1 MNSNDKVNT
10 TGDYNLHLKPGD
22 IGKYILLPGD
32 PFRTDVVAA
41 HFESPEV
48 KAYNR
53 EFRTITGFYKG
64 VRVSTVSTGAGSASA
79 AIATHELIDLGAE
92 VILRIGS
99 TAAIQPGIN
108 RGDLLISAGVVRD
121 EGTSKHYVP
130 DGFPSVPDFELTLLL
145 LDTCREMQEELG
157 FAYHH
162 GLNACD
168 DAYYVEDESQRIA
181 RLAALGCLNI
191 DMESSIV
198 LNLCRLRGVRA
209 AFIAA
214 VSENL
219 ADDLGYL
226 EKNDALKKG
235 IEDEIQVALE
245 TIVSADTKFA

>member
-1 MNSNDKVNT
+1 MNSDDKINT
-10 TGDYNLHLKPGD
+10 TGDYTLHLKPGD
-22 IGKYILLPGD
+22 VGKYILLPGD

-48 KAYNR
+48 KAHNR

-64 VRVSTVSTGAGSASA
+64 VRVSTVSTGVGSPSA

-99 TAAIQPGIN
+99 TAAIQPKIQ
-108 RGDLLISAGVVRD
+108 RGDLIISTGVVRD
-121 EGTSKHYVP
+121 DGVSATYVP
-130 DGFPSVPDFELTLLL
+130 DGFPCVPDFLLTQLLVN
-145 LDTCREMQEELG
+145 TCESMKDELG
-157 FAYHH
+157 YEYHL

-168 DAYYVEDESQRIA
+168 DAYYVEDESQRIK

-198 LNLCRLRGVRA
+198 LNLCLLRVVRA

-219 ADDLGYL
+219 ANDVGYL